1 MVAEKL
7 KWLQD
12 GVDNTDVDSS
22 RLYTQPEEVWQ
33 VYETLSAVP
42 NGNFTVAAAFGN
54 VHGVY
59 APGNVSLKPVILHN
73 TQKYIKDT
81 WFLWK
86 GVDKI
91 FWMSC
96 LLVLYVGDEIYMEK
110 RLAQFLL

>member
-1 MVAEKL
+1 MTKIPVPRSEKKQLFSTVTFAE
-7 KWLQD
+7 D

-73 TQKYIKDT
+73 TQKYIKD
-81 WFLWK
+81 L
-86 GVDKI
+86 
-91 FWMSC
+91 S
-96 LLVLYVGDEIYMEK
+96 
-110 RLAQFLL
+110 LATNPQQ

>member
-1 MVAEKL
+1 M
-7 KWLQD
+7 
-12 GVDNTDVDSS
+12 DNTDVDSS

-86 GVDKI
+86 GVDKS
-91 FWMSC
+91 FEWVVC
-96 LLVLYVGDEIYMEK
+96 
-110 RLAQFLL
+110 

>member
-1 MVAEKL
+1 M
-7 KWLQD
+7 
-12 GVDNTDVDSS
+12 DNTDVDSS

-73 TQKYIKDT
+73 TQKYIKDLDLAEQPTTAIDLYHWKLT
-81 WFLWK
+81 WIPLK
-86 GVDKI
+86 TKMGPE
-91 FWMSC
+91 SYR
-96 LLVLYVGDEIYMEK
+96 VL
-110 RLAQFLL
+110 